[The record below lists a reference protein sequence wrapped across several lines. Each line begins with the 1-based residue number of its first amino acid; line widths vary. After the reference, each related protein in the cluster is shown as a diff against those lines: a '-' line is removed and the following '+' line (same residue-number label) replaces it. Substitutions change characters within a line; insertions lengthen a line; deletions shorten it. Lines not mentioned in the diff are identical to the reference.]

1 MRRLGCI
8 KQQAAFFA
16 SHRSF
21 LEFPLSPAY
30 GWSLQGPAGRS
41 RAGEFAGLVVG
52 VRELVPGNHRYLLIE
67 FHYAR
72 ASRAGAQQQ
81 GLYLHVFAVPM
92 LSAKICHGAFS
103 CVFLHSQKTAQ
114 KHLCRT
120 TA

>member
-52 VRELVPGNHRYLLIE
+52 AHELALGHHRYL
-67 FHYAR
+67 Y
-72 ASRAGAQQQ
+72 
-81 GLYLHVFAVPM
+81 
-92 LSAKICHGAFS
+92 
-103 CVFLHSQKTAQ
+103 
-114 KHLCRT
+114 
-120 TA
+120 